1 VLEGRCFKLNFNHL
15 LKESSQKYSNNI
27 FLQYEEDSYTYDMMW
42 ELTSRL
48 ATGFLN
54 TGIKKGDHVA
64 IVLSNRPE
72 FIWSWFAL
80 AKIGAIAVTIDTRL
94 TGPLLRY
101 QLKNSK
107 SKALITESQ
116 FVSTLEA
123 LQNIQELDLEH
134 SIVISES
141 EDDTYLTDWEATYSN
156 FQDLMKEVPLH
167 DQNIAYHLTPGWPFS
182 IVYTSGTTGPSKGV
196 VNPHETFVLS
206 GRDIG
211 KAVGMSQTDKLFL
224 FLPLFHANPQL
235 MGIPAMI
242 LNGATLVL
250 GKKFSASTFWETVS
264 RYQITIFTYVGTV
277 LSILDKVT
285 TDNTVTTLRAAYGGG
300 APEKVWRNL
309 ESKVNFKIIEGYGMA
324 EIGGFA
330 TMNALNDHKF
340 GSIGKAREL
349 YEINIFDQHDQKVPI
364 GEIGEIVVRP
374 KIPYSMFSS
383 YFNMEE
389 VTLSSMRNLWFHTG
403 DLAKIDKDGYFYFV
417 GRKKNMI
424 RKKGENI
431 SAYEIEN
438 IIQQHPNV
446 IENAVVPVPDEI
458 AGEEIKVCIVSKQ
471 GQELS
476 ITELEQWFIEH
487 LPAHMIPRYVDIRHS
502 FEKTSSEKIKIQVLI
517 EEGLSNVWDR
527 EKQKLMS

>member
-1 VLEGRCFKLNFNHL
+1 
-15 LKESSQKYSNNI
+15 
-27 FLQYEEDSYTYDMMW
+27 MMW

-48 ATGFLN
+48 ATGFLSL
-54 TGIKKGDHVA
+54 GIRRGDHIA

-94 TGPLLRY
+94 TGALLHY

-116 FVSTLEA
+116 FSSTFEA
-123 LQNIQELDLEH
+123 LQNKHELELEH
-134 SIVISES
+134 FIVISES
-141 EDDTYLTDWEATYSN
+141 KDDTYLADWKTTYSDFHN
-156 FQDLMKEVPLH
+156 LMNEEPLH
-167 DQNIAYHLTPGWPFS
+167 DQDVAYHLTPGWPFS

-196 VNPHETFVLS
+196 VNPHETFVFS
-206 GRDIG
+206 GKDIG
-211 KAVGMSQTDKLFL
+211 RAVGMSQTDKLFL

-235 MGIPAMI
+235 MGLPAMI
-242 LNGATLVL
+242 LNGATLIL

-285 TDNTVTTLRAAYGGG
+285 TDKTETTTLRAAYGGG

-309 ESKVNFKIIEGYGMA
+309 ERKVNFKIIEGYGMA

-330 TMNALNDHKF
+330 TMNSLTDHKF

-349 YEINIFDQHDQKVPI
+349 YDMTIFDQHDQEVPI
-364 GEIGEIVVRP
+364 GEVGEIVVRP
-374 KIPYSMFSS
+374 KTPFSMFTT

-403 DLAKIDKDGYFYFV
+403 DLAKKDKDGYLYFI

-438 IIQQHPNV
+438 IIQQHPNI
-446 IENAVVPVPDEI
+446 IENAVVPVPDDI
-458 AGEEIKVCIVSKQ
+458 AGEEIKVCIVCKQ
-471 GQELS
+471 GQELP

-487 LPAHMIPRYVDIRHS
+487 LPSHMIPRYINIRHS

-517 EEGLSNVWDR
+517 EEGISNVWDR
-527 EKQKLMS
+527 KKQKMMS